1 MKIKEK
7 IKLKKLEEI
16 SLAEIRVQSGE
27 NGESIKSKPTQIL
40 RNTKSIEIFLDSI
53 ASEMIIPEWLF
64 ELPIIEPERIGF

>member
-27 NGESIKSKPTQIL
+27 NGESIISKPTQIL
-40 RNTKSIEIFLDSI
+40 PNTKSIEIFLDPI

-64 ELPIIEPERIGF
+64 ELPIIEPERIEF

>member
-40 RNTKSIEIFLDSI
+40 PNTKSIEIFLDSI